1 MDYTGNS
8 PSRYAARRELI
19 VLTQA
24 GVLPAAAAPGAPPM
38 ADSVHT
44 FSAET
49 VASPEIAAI
58 LRKHSGALRPLFT
71 AATLH
76 APQGLAPPGVGP
88 QAAPS
93 VYHHVVAENDKLEAL
108 ADDLRNAPSVTAA
121 YIKPA
126 SEPPVNRMYPS
137 AAPPAVSTPDFSTR
151 QNYLDAAP
159 GGVDARFAWTQPG
172 GKGADVNIVDV
183 EGEWQLRHED
193 LLANNRGLLG
203 GTMPND
209 PAWRNHGT
217 AVLGILNGTENSR
230 GITAICPEAKVGV
243 VSIFGGNRTSSAAIR
258 EAADQL
264 RAGDI
269 LLIELHRPGPSYGF
283 QSDSYQRGYIA
294 VEWWPDD
301 FEAIQY
307 AINRGVIVV
316 EAAGNGAEDLDAA
329 IYDVPAPG
337 FPAGW
342 LNPFKRANLDSGAI
356 LVGAGAPPPGIHGRT
371 LYGPDRSRLDF
382 SNYGASL
389 DAQGWGR
396 EVTSSGYG
404 DLQGGL
410 EENLWYTDTFAGTS
424 SASPIVVGALACA
437 QGMRRAS
444 GQAPLTP
451 AQARDLLRAT
461 GSPQQEAPGYPAAQR
476 IGNRPDLRALIAA
489 AQAIA

>member
-1 MDYTGNS
+1 MDS
-8 PSRYAARRELI
+8 PSRYAAERELI
-19 VLTQA
+19 ILTPA
-24 GVLPAAAAPGAPPM
+24 DLVPAAAAPAALPM
-38 ADSVHT
+38 DASINTVHAESVLR
-44 FSAET
+44 
-49 VASPEIAAI
+49 PEIAAI
-58 LRKHSGALRPLFT
+58 LTKHGGALRPLFVAGT
-71 AATLH
+71 IR
-76 APQGLAPPGVGP
+76 APGDFAPPGVGAP
-88 QAAPS
+88 AAS
-93 VYHHVVAENDKLEAL
+93 NIFHRVVAENYKLEAL
-108 ADDLRNAPSVTAA
+108 ADDLRSAPSVIAA
-121 YIKPA
+121 YIKPGA
-126 SEPPVNRMYPS
+126 EPPVNRMYPS
-137 AAPPAVSTPDFSTR
+137 AAPPAAATPDFSTR
-151 QNYLDAAP
+151 QSYLDPAP

-172 GKGADVNIVDV
+172 GKGLDVKIVDV

-203 GTMPND
+203 GTPPND

-217 AVLGILNGTENSR
+217 AVLGILNGTDNGL
-230 GITAICPEAKVGV
+230 GITALCPEAEVGV
-243 VSIFGGNRTSSAAIR
+243 VSIFGGNRSSSAAIR

-269 LLIELHRPGPSYGF
+269 LLVELHRPGPSNGF
-283 QSDSYQRGYIA
+283 RPDNNQKGYIA

-301 FEAIQY
+301 FDAIQY
-307 AINRGVIVV
+307 AVSRGVIVV
-316 EAAGNGAEDLDAA
+316 EAAGNGAEGLDAA
-329 IYDVPAPG
+329 LYDTPAQG
-337 FPAGW
+337 FPANW
-342 LNPFKRANLDSGAI
+342 LNPFKRGNVDSGAI
-356 LVGAGAPPPGIHGRT
+356 LVGAGAPPPGTHART

-410 EENLWYTDTFAGTS
+410 DENLWYTDTFAGTS
-424 SASPIVVGALACA
+424 SASPIVVGALACV
-437 QGMRRAS
+437 QGTRRAS

-461 GSPQQEAPGYPAAQR
+461 GSPQQDAPGYPATNR